1 MADVPSLEAAPDAEA
16 AASCGVLPVLIAT
29 PSDSPEHQ
37 RQIAH
42 LCRGYTYVV
51 TRAGVTGTDDTAQL
65 DHSELLQTLF
75 FWHTGLSLQEALLL
89 AGALSL
95 LFWLGMAVRLFRRE
109 SEAVRWLV
117 GVALVLLLVIVR
129 VSGRSV
135 TLWAWCSVLALIV
148 ITQGAWLIPELASRT
163 DIILSGGEPPPSY
176 AHAIYSTLEL
186 AKIGILAFVGIR
198 SLAQAT

>member
-1 MADVPSLEAAPDAEA
+1 VLHYIPVSQRIRNALLNPAWVCFTWLGMTA
-16 AASCGVLPVLIAT
+16 GVSVIAT
-29 PSDSPEHQ
+29 PARFTAGS
-37 RQIAH
+37 I
-42 LCRGYTYVV
+42 
-51 TRAGVTGTDDTAQL
+51 TRPVAFDVGRAVFA
-65 DHSELLQTLF
+65 
-75 FWHTGLSLQEALLL
+75 ALNK
-89 AGALSL
+89 AE
-95 LFWLGMAVRLFRRE
+95 F
-109 SEAVRWLV
+109 
-117 GVALVLLLVIVR
+117 VALVLLLVIVR